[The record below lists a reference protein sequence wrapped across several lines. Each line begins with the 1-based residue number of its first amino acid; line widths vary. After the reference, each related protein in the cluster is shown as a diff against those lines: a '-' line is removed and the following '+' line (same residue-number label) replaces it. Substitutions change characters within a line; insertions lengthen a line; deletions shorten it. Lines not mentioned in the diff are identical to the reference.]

1 LSGLGDSESHGS
13 QVSVERFE
21 PSAGLELWKRPTG
34 GRDEIQG
41 RNSPSGTLQLWQGFI
56 RMTSS
61 TL

>member
-1 LSGLGDSESHGS
+1 ME
-13 QVSVERFE
+13 SVEGKALAR
-21 PSAGLELWKRPTG
+21 AGWALWKCPTG